1 MYHVL
6 NAMVQNGEQ
15 RVADK
20 SFEISNLDL
29 IKDLERI
36 IKLEGILS
44 IRE

>member
-1 MYHVL
+1 
-6 NAMVQNGEQ
+6 MVSS

-20 SFEISNLDL
+20 SFELSNLDL
-29 IKDLERI
+29 IKDMDRI